1 MDAKMNEALD
11 KLGTLTTYFMEM
23 ASYEANID
31 YSYYKALIDLGM
43 PSSEAI
49 ELTKI
54 RKQHGNNQL
63 YQTTK

>member
-1 MDAKMNEALD
+1 MDAKMTNALD
-11 KLGTLTTYFMEM
+11 KLGTLTVYFMQM

-31 YSYYKALIDLGM
+31 HSYYKALIDLGI

-54 RKQHGNNQL
+54 RKKYGSNQL
-63 YQTTK
+63 HQTPK